1 MRACPRCRSAYVS
14 EIEFCGIDGAR
25 IVDTDVDPLLGE
37 LVDRYRVLELI
48 GRGAMGAVYRARHTV
63 LERDFAMKVLFGDLA
78 SNRMFAGRFR
88 REAQALS
95 KLRHTNII
103 SVNDFGATENG
114 LTFLVM
120 DYVEGVTLADV
131 IRTDGPLS
139 AFRVARI
146 ARQIAAALAEAHRG
160 GFIHRDVK
168 PENIF
173 LVTEGDEE
181 VVKLLDFGI
190 VAVEET
196 TSTTSTKLTGTGRIV
211 GTPTYMAP
219 EQARQGATTP
229 SVDLYALGVIM
240 FEMLAGR
247 PPFEGS
253 VAELLVRHALE
264 QPMRLE
270 GRGGLEDLVDRLLSK
285 NPAERPESAS
295 AIIAEIDGLVLDW
308 SGVSNVT
315 PLEAAV
321 PLARSMSSPG
331 FRLSS
336 SSTGRTPS
344 GAVRARTSSGL
355 TSGATSLPASQPPRT
370 VELSGPPV
378 VVTGPLA
385 EDLDVPEPGSSDLP
399 VMHGHDEAAAHG
411 GTDHGH
417 SSPGGPDETP
427 PYDPFL
433 QPDPYYS
440 NLLNEEFD
448 GLIPKSALSGSGFSQ
463 DLSPAWIDGTPS
475 LSSPGFAVA
484 PPSSSAPPFEASRP
498 LWGTPPQGQLVA
510 RDLPTVTTPS
520 GGQRY
525 VMRQAPSQPTPVLMA
540 PSLSTSPMLSAQNL
554 FVAPQPPR
562 GWQRFGPWLVL
573 VSLILSLVALGAAL
587 LLPHAAPDGDVPGH
601 SAPEGAPPERARP

>member
-25 IVDTDVDPLLGE
+25 IVETDVDPLLGE
-37 LVDRYRVLELI
+37 LVDRYQVEELI

-63 LERDFAMKVLFGDLA
+63 LDRDFAMKVLFGDLA
-78 SNRMFAGRFR
+78 SNPMFAGRFR

-103 SVNDFGATENG
+103 SVNDFGTTENG

-120 DYVEGVTLADV
+120 DYVQGVTLADV
-131 IRTDGPLS
+131 IRTEGPLS

-146 ARQIAAALAEAHRG
+146 TRQIAAALAEAHRA

-196 TSTTSTKLTGTGRIV
+196 TAMTNTKLTGTGRIV

-264 QPMRLE
+264 QPPRLE
-270 GRGGLEDLVDRLLSK
+270 GRAGLEDLVDRLLSK
-285 NPAERPESAS
+285 SPAQRPENAG
-295 AIIAEIDGLVLDW
+295 AIIMELDGLVLDW

-321 PLARSMSSPG
+321 PLARSMSTPA
-331 FRLSS
+331 FRLPSS
-336 SSTGRTPS
+336 PASRTPS
-344 GAVRARTSSGL
+344 SGVRHRSTSSLGSAS
-355 TSGATSLPASQPPRT
+355 TPSGHVASSQPPRT
-370 VELSGPPV
+370 VELGGPPV

-385 EDLDVPEPGSSDLP
+385 EDLDVPAPGSTDLP
-399 VMHGHDEAAAHG
+399 NVHRHDARAADDGHALAA
-411 GTDHGH
+411 
-417 SSPGGPDETP
+417 PDETP

-440 NLLNEEFD
+440 NLIDDQYD
-448 GLIPKSALSGSGFSQ
+448 GLLPKSVLSGSGFSQ
-463 DLSPAWIDGTPS
+463 DLSPAWVDGVPS
-475 LSSPGFAVA
+475 LLSSQGFAPS
-484 PPSSSAPPFEASRP
+484 PPSSSAPPYEVQRSLMP
-498 LWGTPPQGQLVA
+498 TPVEGQLVA
-510 RDLPTVTTPS
+510 RDLPLVTTPS

-525 VMRQAPSQPTPVLMA
+525 MLRQTPAQPTPDLMA
-540 PSLSTSPMLSAQNL
+540 PSLSTSPMMSAQNL
-554 FVAPQPPR
+554 FVAQPPPR
-562 GWQRFGPWLVL
+562 GWQRFGPWLV
-573 VSLILSLVALGAAL
+573 VISLILSLVALGAAL
-587 LLPHAAPDGDVPGH
+587 MLPHAADEHPER
-601 SAPEGAPPERARP
+601 SAPERP